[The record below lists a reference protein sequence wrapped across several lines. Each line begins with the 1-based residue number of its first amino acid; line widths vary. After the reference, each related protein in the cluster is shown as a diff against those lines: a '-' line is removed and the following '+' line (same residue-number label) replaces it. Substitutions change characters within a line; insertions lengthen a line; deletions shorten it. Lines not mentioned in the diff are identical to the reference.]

1 MAIKSRVRAYERR
14 RVGPEVLVTGK
25 AQSSA
30 VYGLTNGK
38 PGMPSVTHL
47 FRNPTLTVHP
57 GDFVKVRYT
66 PSGAT
71 CLIQKMK
78 LLDTDEFPDD
88 AFDLTPPLESAIL
101 APMPNVSTYFGG
113 YAYVRSTQITYM
125 PGSTTQVRVKMF
137 DLLLRTTAGE

>member
-47 FRNPTLTVHP
+47 FCNPTLTVRP
-57 GDFVKVRYT
+57 GDFNCQ
-66 PSGAT
+66 GA
-71 CLIQKMK
+71 LHAERGNV
-78 LLDTDEFPDD
+78 LDSKDE
-88 AFDLTPPLESAIL
+88 
-101 APMPNVSTYFGG
+101 APG
-113 YAYVRSTQITYM
+113 Y
-125 PGSTTQVRVKMF
+125 G
-137 DLLLRTTAGE
+137 